1 VPRFVLL
8 EHVGHPEDP
17 AGLHYDLLLEEGD
30 VCRTWRLVTIPVGG
44 GEPVVA
50 EPLPPHRLA
59 WLDIESSEVS
69 GGRGFA
75 RRIDA
80 GTYAMTDGA
89 APDVL
94 DVVVSGTLVTGRI
107 MGVSPR
113 GRIHDAP

>member
-1 VPRFVLL
+1 MARFVLL

-17 AGLHYDLLLEEGD
+17 AGLHYDLLLEDGD
-30 VCRTWRLVTIPVGG
+30 SCRTWRLTTIPVGG
-44 GEPVVA
+44 GEPVGA

-59 WLDIESSEVS
+59 WLDIDAAEVS

-80 GTYAMTDGA
+80 GSYAVTEGA
-89 APDVL
+89 EPGVL
-94 DVVVSGTLVTGRI
+94 DVMVSGTLLSGRI

-113 GRIHDAP
+113 GRSS